1 MATVREATY
10 DILRRH
16 GLTTIF
22 GNPGSNELHFL
33 AGMPSDFRYVLG
45 LHEGVVLGM
54 ADGYAL
60 ASGGSAF
67 VNLHAAAGTGNAMG
81 ALANAMTSH
90 SPLVIT
96 AGQQVRDV
104 VGLEPLLANLEAP
117 ALPRPL
123 VKWSGEA
130 MSAADTPRTISQ
142 AAHLARLQPSGPV
155 YVSVPYDD
163 WDREAGPESDHL
175 VGHTVEQLDTPSE
188 EQIRGMAGIL
198 AEARNPALVVGEAVD
213 AAGAN
218 DLAVQLAERLRMT
231 AWIAPS
237 NARCPFPTR
246 HPSFRGALPPSI
258 RGIAEVFADND
269 VVIVV
274 GAPVFRYHQ
283 HEPGAYLAA
292 GTRLV
297 HLTADASEAVRA
309 PMGKAFVGDIVATLE
324 ALLKVLPEA
333 ERPLPKA
340 RPTSPIPADP
350 PGGLAP
356 AAVFEI
362 VDRLTP
368 EDVIYVKESTSTTGV
383 FWDHVDISR
392 PRSFFFP
399 AAGGLGFGMP
409 AAVGV
414 QLACPDRR
422 VVALIGD
429 GSANYG
435 ITALWS
441 AAAYRL
447 PVVFIVL
454 KNGVYGALKSFAGF
468 MGVTEAPGMD
478 IEGIDFCA
486 IAEGYG
492 VPATRVVDRDELGAA
507 VQAAL
512 AANGPRL
519 IEVPTGE
526 TDPFATSA
534 PAVSAAGEPAVDSV
548 A

>member
-1 MATVREATY
+1 MATVRDATY
-10 DILRRH
+10 DVLRQH
-16 GLTTIF
+16 GLTTVF

-33 AGMPSDFRYVLG
+33 AGMPDDFRYVLG
-45 LHEGVVLGM
+45 LHEGVVVGM

-60 ASGGSAF
+60 ASGQSAF

-81 ALANAMTSH
+81 ALTNAMTSH

-96 AGQQVRDV
+96 AGQQVRAA
-104 VGLEPLLANLEAP
+104 VGLEPLLANVEAP
-117 ALPRPL
+117 TLPRPL

-175 VGHTVEQLDTPSE
+175 VGHTVERLGTPSE
-188 EQIRGMAGIL
+188 DQVRRLAEIL
-198 AEARNPALVVGEAVD
+198 GEARNPALVVGEAVD
-213 AAGAN
+213 AAGAF
-218 DLAVQLAERLRMT
+218 DLGVQLAERLRMT

-237 NARCPFPTR
+237 NVRCPFPTR

-258 RGIAEVFADND
+258 SGISRILAAND
-269 VVIVV
+269 VVLVV

-283 HEPGAYLAA
+283 YEPGDYLAA

-297 HLTADASEAVRA
+297 HLTADAGEAARA
-309 PMGKAFVGDIVATLE
+309 PMGRAFVGDIAATLE
-324 ALLKVLPEA
+324 ALLKVLPESD
-333 ERPLPKA
+333 RPMPA
-340 RPTSPIPADP
+340 PRAVPPVPADP

-356 AAVFEI
+356 EAVFDI
-362 VDRLTP
+362 VDRATP
-368 EDVIYVKESTSTTGV
+368 EDVVYVKESTSTTGV

-409 AAVGV
+409 AAVGI

-447 PVVFIVL
+447 PVVFVIL
-454 KNGVYGALKSFAGF
+454 KNGTYGALKSFAGF
-468 MGVTEAPGMD
+468 MGVPEAPGMD
-478 IEGIDFCA
+478 IAGIDFCA

-492 VPATRVVDRDELGAA
+492 VPATRVSTRGDLDDA
-507 VQAAL
+507 VRASL
-512 AANGPRL
+512 AADGPTL
-519 IEVPTGE
+519 IEVATGA
-526 TDPFATSA
+526 TNPFGPEDA
-534 PAVSAAGEPAVDSV
+534 PG
-548 A
+548 